1 MSRRTSLP
9 VVVVALAAAI
19 LAVVGCESR
28 PKATPPASVTKT
40 AAVVEGPG
48 AADVGNEAGAKLFQ
62 NWPTPVGALVISGE
76 QIGYLE
82 PCGCTAGQR
91 GGLARRYDLVEKLKK
106 QGWELALADL
116 GSLVNDPNQMG
127 GPEETRIRYSF
138 ALKAL
143 EMMGYDALAI
153 GTPDLKLGV
162 GEVLTRL
169 LNHTGTKLKAVS
181 ASLVPDPSLGLENR
195 FQAATRT
202 AAGPVKIG
210 ITSVIEP
217 EAYAKL
223 VDPEKEAMLKF
234 RTPEEA
240 LPDILADLERDTHIQ
255 VLMVQG
261 SPEAA
266 RKLALAH
273 PGFEVVV
280 ATSPFVEPPKDPEV
294 LNDGRTFLISV
305 GRKGQYVGVLGL
317 YQTADQKMRYQR
329 VELNSRYNGKT
340 EAMRKLID
348 EDFVA
353 ELRQAGVVAS
363 YPRRTFVHPDSPP
376 GATYVGAQT
385 CKTCHP
391 NTYAHW
397 AASKHAHAYEALTM
411 DPKRNREDDAHCVSC
426 HTVGFEYKSGFLSVA
441 ETPLLKGVQC
451 ENCHG
456 PGSKHAAE
464 PLNAAFRR
472 GMERDAYDFDKNLG
486 CVKCHSE
493 DDSPHFEFAKYWPQ
507 VMHNKM
513 DNYDDPKTKVG
524 IRPDNP
530 DEVEPGYIGEKAP
543 GAPSH

>member
-1 MSRRTSLP
+1 MA
-9 VVVVALAAAI
+9 VGLAAAI

-28 PKATPPASVTKT
+28 SNKGTAPSRVTKT
-40 AAVVEGPG
+40 SSPAVEGPG
-48 AADVGNEAGAKLFQ
+48 AADVGNEAGAKLFR
-62 NWPTPVGALVISGE
+62 NWPTPVGALLISGE

-91 GGLARRYDLVEKLKK
+91 GGLARRLDLVEKLKA
-106 QGWELALADL
+106 QGWPLALADL

-127 GPEETRIRYSF
+127 GPEETRIRFSF

-143 EMMGYDALAI
+143 EMMGYDAVAI
-153 GTPDLKLGV
+153 DPHDLKIGV

-169 LNHTGTKLKAVS
+169 LNHPGPKLKAIS

-195 FQAATRT
+195 FQKAVRT
-202 AAGPVKIG
+202 TAGPVKIG
-210 ITSVIEP
+210 ITSVIDP
-217 EAYAKL
+217 DAYAKL
-223 VDPEKEAMLKF
+223 TDPEKEGMLQF
-234 RTPEEA
+234 RAPEEA
-240 LPDILADLERDTHIQ
+240 LPEVLADLERDTHIQ

-261 SPEAA
+261 DPDAA
-266 RKLALAH
+266 RRMALAH

-280 ATSPFVEPPKDPEV
+280 SSSPFVEPAKDPEV

-317 YQTADQKMRYQR
+317 YQDADQKMRYQR

-376 GATYVGAQT
+376 GATFIGAQT

-411 DPKRNREDDAHCVSC
+411 DPMRNREDDAHCVSC
-426 HTVGFEYKSGFLSVA
+426 HTVGFEYKSGFLSKSQ
-441 ETPLLKGVQC
+441 TPQFLGVQC

-472 GMERDAYDFDKNLG
+472 GMERDAFDFDKNLG

-493 DDSPHFEFAKYWPQ
+493 DDSPHFDFAKYWPQ
-507 VMHNKM
+507 VIHNKL

-530 DEVEPGYIGEKAP
+530 DEIEPGYVGESARDS
-543 GAPSH
+543 GRH